1 MTRVAS
7 NRGSSEPVE
16 HESLP
21 DSDDEA
27 GSTNVSASIHVDPSK
42 ALPTSSSKARAK
54 RHIAALEDEL
64 EMMRQGRTG
73 KQR

>member
-42 ALPTSSSKARAK
+42 ALPTSSKARAK
-54 RHIAALEDEL
+54 RRIAALEDEL

>member
-1 MTRVAS
+1 MTRAAS

-16 HESLP
+16 RESSP

-27 GSTNVSASIHVDPSK
+27 GSTSLSASIHVDPSK
-42 ALPTSSSKARAK
+42 ALPTSSKARAK
-54 RHIAALEDEL
+54 HRIAALEDEL
-64 EMMRQGRTG
+64 EMMRQGRRG